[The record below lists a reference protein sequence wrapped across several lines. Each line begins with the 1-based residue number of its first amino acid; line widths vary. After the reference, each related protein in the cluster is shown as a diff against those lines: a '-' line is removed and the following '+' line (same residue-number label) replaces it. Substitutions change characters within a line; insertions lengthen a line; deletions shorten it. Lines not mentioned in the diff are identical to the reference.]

1 MRATSM
7 CMNAQPVE
15 WSDLQ
20 LLVAVRTAGSMLGAA
35 TRLGLAASTVGRR
48 ITALERATGAA
59 IVERGPYGIR
69 LTPAGDALAGC
80 GAEVELA
87 IARALRELPRP
98 GAALTGTIRISS
110 GDGFADSIVAAVRT
124 MTELHPRVRFELA
137 LDDRPVD
144 LARHEADIAVRTVQ
158 QRESTLI
165 YRKLGALA
173 YGLYA
178 DERYLA
184 ARGQPRGLAELA
196 GHAWVGFAPPLDRLA
211 ANRWLRAR
219 IVAPPVL
226 VASTFAGL
234 LAAARAGLG
243 LAVIPVVSSAGL
255 AAVFPQADVPALPV
269 WLVVHR
275 DARELPHV
283 AEFTA
288 VLRDELAARMP

>member
-1 MRATSM
+1 MD
-7 CMNAQPVE
+7 AQPVE

-20 LLVAVRTAGSMLGAA
+20 LLVAVRAAGSMLRAA

-59 IVERGPYGIR
+59 IVERGPHGIR

-87 IARALRELPRP
+87 IARTLRELPRP
-98 GAALTGTIRISS
+98 GAALTGTIRISA
-110 GDGFADSIVAAVRT
+110 GDGFAESIVAAVRT
-124 MTELHPRVRFELA
+124 MTARHSSVRFELA

-144 LARHEADIAVRTVQ
+144 LARREADVAVRTVH
-158 QRESTLI
+158 QRESTLV

-178 DERYLA
+178 DPRYLA
-184 ARGQPRGLAELA
+184 AHAQLRSIADLT

-211 ANRWLRAR
+211 ANRWLQAL
-219 IVAPPVL
+219 IAAPPML
-226 VASTFAGL
+226 VASTFTGL

-243 LAVIPVVSSAGL
+243 LAILPAVSSAGL
-255 AAVFPQADVPALPV
+255 AAVLPHADVPALPV

-275 DARELPHV
+275 DARDLPHV
-283 AEFTA
+283 AAFTRI
-288 VLRDELAARMP
+288 LKDELTSRFP